1 MISLGSSCVDL
12 LGDLHYNGLTQITGK
27 EFDTLTKLKS
37 LDVVSIAPGSY
48 SGVSPNCESLSS
60 SFS

>member
-37 LDVVSIAPGSY
+37 LYCCVS
-48 SGVSPNCESLSS
+48 
-60 SFS
+60 